1 MGLSPCSLCFLGG
14 SFKEKECDMDMKKKS
29 DFLTTVS
36 WAVWG
41 LLLIPLM
48 LQAAPNPNF
57 HIYIAYGQSN
67 MAGNGDIDPAVDQAT
82 APKNFIMLASHTA
95 NASQRSGNTTQS
107 IKTGEWATAIPPMFH
122 AFENLS
128 PADYFGRAMVDS
140 LPGVTVGIIPVA
152 IGAVSIKA
160 FDKDQYQAYF
170 SSAASYIQS
179 WAKDYDSN
187 PYQRIVDL
195 GKKAKEVGVIKGF
208 IFHQGE
214 TDGAGTEWQNNVYK
228 TYKDIVD
235 ALELD
240 ENEVPFVAGEMMN
253 DPTGNSG
260 QGSCCSSKNTG
271 IAQLKSK
278 FKKFGLA
285 SSQGLKGNGKD
296 PYHFGREGVIELGK
310 RYASEM
316 LKLIDKTID
325 PNAPEVNLV
334 DPTQST
340 VADEPPE
347 EYGPYGDEP
356 ATIPGTIEAE
366 EYNKGG
372 AGKAYYDLN
381 KGNEGGKFRK
391 DDVDIYQPNMG
402 LSIGYC
408 QKGEWLKYTV
418 NVTADGEYEISANV
432 AGDNGTGSFVLY
444 MDDERIGEEIL
455 NNGKGFDTYS
465 VVSGGKVSLKA
476 GKHDLKLEITN
487 DWIDI
492 DYVEFKTVAVAD
504 SNTTAIAKDL
514 KLITEP
520 ESGFELFDLRGKRV
534 ARFRA
539 SGMADALNY
548 ARSGTIHLRRG
559 VYLLR
564 GNVAGATVTRKVGI
578 YVE

>member
-1 MGLSPCSLCFLGG
+1 MGVEYSFKKMMAVAGAAAGLSLFA
-14 SFKEKECDMDMKKKS
+14 
-29 DFLTTVS
+29 VS
-36 WAVWG
+36 GAF
-41 LLLIPLM
+41 
-48 LQAAPNPNF
+48 AAPNPNF

-67 MAGNGDIDPAVDQAT
+67 MAGNGEIVPSEDQAKD
-82 APKNFIMLASHTA
+82 PKNFIMLASHTA
-95 NASQRSGNTTQS
+95 NASSRSGSTKQS
-107 IKTGEWATAIPPMFH
+107 IETGKWYPAIPPMFH
-122 AFENLS
+122 AFEKLS

-152 IGAVSIKA
+152 IGAVAIKA
-160 FDKDQYQAYF
+160 FDKDQYKAYF

-214 TDGAGTEWQNNVYK
+214 TDGAGSDWQNAVYK
-228 TYKDIVD
+228 TYKDFIT

-260 QGSCCSSKNTG
+260 QGSCCSSKNAG

-296 PYHFGREGVIELGK
+296 PYHFGREGVIELGR
-310 RYASEM
+310 RYCSEM

-325 PNAPEVNLV
+325 PDAPAVNLV

-347 EYGPYGDEP
+347 EYGPYGDAP
-356 ATIPGTIEAE
+356 AKIPGTIEVE

-372 AGKAYYDLN
+372 ADKAYYDLST
-381 KGNEGGKFRK
+381 GNEGGKFRK
-391 DDVDIYQPNMG
+391 NDVDIYQPNMG
-402 LSIGYC
+402 LVVGHC

-418 NVTADGEYEISANV
+418 NVEADGDYEISALV
-432 AGDNGTGSFVLY
+432 AGDNGTGGFVLY
-444 MDDERIGEEIL
+444 MDDKQIGTEIA
-455 NNGKGFDTYS
+455 NEGKGFSTFTE
-465 VVSGGKVSLKA
+465 VSGGKATLTK
-476 GKHDLKLEITN
+476 GDHELKLEITN
-487 DWIDI
+487 DWVDI
-492 DYVEFKTVAVAD
+492 DNVTFKKVESIGISNVRFESAATEGNYTVFD
-504 SNTTAIAKDL
+504 MQGIRLGSFTAKSMDDAMNLVKENAK
-514 KLITEP
+514 
-520 ESGFELFDLRGKRV
+520 
-534 ARFRA
+534 
-539 SGMADALNY
+539 
-548 ARSGTIHLRRG
+548 LRRQGKG
-559 VYLLR
+559 VFF
-564 GNVAGATVTRKVGI
+564 VRKNGDKPLTKKVVI
-578 YVE
+578 HE